1 MDRWILDLIP
11 RLAQTLAT
19 RSDLVS
25 QELGKELGV
34 LQVAVGWGSWWV
46 GQLVIGKVGK
56 LRGWSRVIFLVIKKA
71 ICYYLE
77 QFMRVILRLL
87 LW

>member
-1 MDRWILDLIP
+1 MYIYLYTLYIYIYLHTITIHIFPINFLFPYQQNHGSVDLYYIP

-34 LQVAVGWGSWWV
+34 LQVAVGWG
-46 GQLVIGKVGK
+46 
-56 LRGWSRVIFLVIKKA
+56 
-71 ICYYLE
+71 
-77 QFMRVILRLL
+77 
-87 LW
+87 